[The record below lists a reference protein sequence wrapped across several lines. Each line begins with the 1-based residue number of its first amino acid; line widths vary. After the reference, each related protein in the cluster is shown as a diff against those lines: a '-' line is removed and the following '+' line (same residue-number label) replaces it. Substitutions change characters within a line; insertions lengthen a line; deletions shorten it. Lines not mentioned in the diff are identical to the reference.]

1 MIIRAILED
10 YETEY
15 GDHRRRVKI
24 LDMDLIENQILEFMK
39 SCNDNTQ
46 WNFEIEIQ
54 PNY

>member
-24 LDMDLIENQILEFMK
+24 LDMDLIEHQILKLMEN
-39 SCNDNTQ
+39 CDDNTQ
-46 WNFEIEIQ
+46 WNFKIEIIE
-54 PNY
+54 Y